1 MYKVFVTED
10 EAFVREGIR
19 NKLETSEQFVL
30 CGEAQD
36 GEIALSAIQELK
48 PDILIVDIEMPFM
61 NGLELSRIV
70 KRSMP
75 WMGIIIVSAHNEFQ
89 YTQKAISIGIDEYL
103 QKPIGAKTLMKSLE
117 IVAEKLENRRKKTD
131 EMSGNSRRNE
141 EKSTL
146 RDHLLGQLTGGLLST
161 EQFLQLAPDYG
172 IDLVAKHY
180 VVAECEIAYAGQTI
194 YTMHQRRQQI
204 EALLGMRDDIVWFF
218 KGPERLLMI
227 VKSEDSEASREA
239 VYEAAQTIKYGMKRD
254 FNANLTI
261 GIGTIVTR
269 IGQIKDSL
277 EGAHT
282 AMHFL
287 LSIGQP
293 GIVGIDDLKEGNSVR
308 QIAPAGNMIDK
319 RLRYA
324 VEDDFPGIVQEFL
337 SPYHDGEVTSM
348 LFGYYR
354 LMELV
359 MSAALVIRENGADP
373 QDILGEYM
381 SPDVVLKASASLEQ
395 TETAARQII
404 CRTVESKRLE
414 GQSKYDDVLL
424 RVKDYINKN
433 YSDSSL
439 SLGVIASFAG
449 FSPNHFSTLFSS
461 QTGSTFIEYLTHVRM
476 ENAKKMLQSNLKIA
490 DIAYNVGYRD
500 TRYFNFSFK
509 KSVGCSPREYRERNA
524 KVTAEYDAS
533 L

>member
-19 NKLETSEQFVL
+19 NKLETSEHFVL

-36 GEIALSAIQELK
+36 GEIALSAIRELK

-75 WMGIIIVSAHNEFQ
+75 WMGIIIISAHNEFE

-103 QKPIGAKTLMKSLE
+103 QKPIRAKTLMESLE
-117 IVAEKLENRRKKTD
+117 LVAEKLEDRRKKA
-131 EMSGNSRRNE
+131 GAQRNNTERSE

-161 EQFLQLAPDYG
+161 QQFLEAAPNYQ
-172 IDLVAKHY
+172 IDLVAKCY
-180 VVAECEIAYAGQTI
+180 AVAECEMAYTGDVVF
-194 YTMHQRRQQI
+194 TMSQRRQQI
-204 EALLGMRDDIVWFF
+204 ESLLGMRDDIVWFF

-227 VKSEDSEASREA
+227 IKSDDPDATQET
-239 VYEAAQTIKYGMKRD
+239 VYEAAQMVQYGMKRD
-254 FNANLTI
+254 FNADLTI

-277 EGAHT
+277 TGAHT

-287 LSIGQP
+287 LSIGQS
-293 GIVGIDDLKEGNSVR
+293 GIIGIDDLKEGNAGQS
-308 QIAPAGNMIDK
+308 INPSGNMIDK

-324 VEDDFPGIVQEFL
+324 VQDDIPRLVQDFL

-359 MSAALVIRENGADP
+359 MSAALIIRENGGDA
-373 QDILGEYM
+373 QVVLGEYM
-381 SPDVVLKASASLEQ
+381 SPDVVLKASTNLQQ
-395 TETAARQII
+395 TEHATRQII
-404 CRTVESKRLE
+404 RKTVESKRIE
-414 GQSKYDDVLL
+414 GQSKYDDVLF

-439 SLGVIASFAG
+439 SLGVIAKFAG

-461 QTGSTFIEYLTHVRM
+461 QTGSTFIEYLTNVRM
-476 ENAKKMLQSNLKIA
+476 ENAKKMLQNNMKIA
-490 DIAYNVGYRD
+490 DIAYNIGYRD

-509 KSVGCSPREYRERNA
+509 KTVGCSPREYRE
-524 KVTAEYDAS
+524 KHVQAS
-533 L
+533 EGPA